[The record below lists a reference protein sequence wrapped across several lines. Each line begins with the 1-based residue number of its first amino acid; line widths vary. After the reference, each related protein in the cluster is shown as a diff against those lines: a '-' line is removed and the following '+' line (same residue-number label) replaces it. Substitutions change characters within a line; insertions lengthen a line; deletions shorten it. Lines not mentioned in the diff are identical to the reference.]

1 METNP
6 TLLTAEQN
14 DPEISTTSAKTE
26 RLIDRARNAYWM
38 APMSGITDVCYR
50 QLMDEMGAG
59 VLVSELVSA
68 KGLVFN
74 SEKTRRMIQIHKNP
88 GTLVGLQLFGDY
100 ADDFIK
106 VAHLTQEAGADFL
119 DINLGCP
126 VKKVVQKGCGSA
138 LMRDPAYLES
148 FLTKIRKNIDLPL
161 TVKMRTG
168 WSEEELTI
176 HECVAAAQ
184 NAGCEWVAIHGRT
197 RVQGY
202 QGLADWDLI
211 AEVKQ
216 RTTLP
221 IIGNGDI
228 RDAER
233 ACTLLD
239 ETGVDAVMI
248 GRGALRNPWIFKQCT
263 GELGETLDPT
273 RLGLLRRF
281 HELLHPQYDTR
292 RTLLYLRKLAVWLA
306 FGYPGA
312 AAFRGAMFQTPT
324 TGEVLERAEEYFTG
338 VEGLPIPRFDESEA
352 FMMGGHG

>member
-1 METNP
+1 MNHKVLTEAENP
-6 TLLTAEQN
+6 SRAMA
-14 DPEISTTSAKTE
+14 SASGG
-26 RLIDRARNAYWM
+26 RLIDRARNAFWM

-74 SEKTRRMIQIHKNP
+74 SEKTRRMIAIHKNP

-106 VAHLTQEAGADFL
+106 VAHLVQEQGADFL

-148 FLTKIRKNIDLPL
+148 FLTKIKRNIDLPL

-168 WSEEELTI
+168 WSDQELTI

-202 QGLADWDLI
+202 QGLADWDLM

-228 RDAER
+228 RNAER
-233 ACTLLD
+233 AQTLLR

-248 GRGALRNPWIFKQCT
+248 GRGALRNPWIFRQCA
-263 GELGETLDPT
+263 GELGETLDPS
-273 RLGLLRRF
+273 RMALLHRF
-281 HELLHPQYDTR
+281 HELLRPRYDTR

-324 TGEVLERAEEYFTG
+324 TSEVLERAEDYFAE
-338 VEGLPIPRFDESEA
+338 VDDLPVPRFDESEA

>member
-1 METNP
+1 
-6 TLLTAEQN
+6 
-14 DPEISTTSAKTE
+14 
-26 RLIDRARNAYWM
+26 
-38 APMSGITDVCYR
+38 
-50 QLMDEMGAG
+50 
-59 VLVSELVSA
+59 
-68 KGLVFN
+68 
-74 SEKTRRMIQIHKNP
+74 
-88 GTLVGLQLFGDY
+88 
-100 ADDFIK
+100 
-106 VAHLTQEAGADFL
+106 
-119 DINLGCP
+119 
-126 VKKVVQKGCGSA
+126 
-138 LMRDPAYLES
+138 
-148 FLTKIRKNIDLPL
+148 
-161 TVKMRTG
+161 
-168 WSEEELTI
+168 LTI

-184 NAGCEWVAIHGRT
+184 NAGCEWVAINGRT

-202 QGLADWDLI
+202 QGLADWDLM

-233 ACTLLD
+233 AQTLLH

-273 RLGLLRRF
+273 RLALLRRF
-281 HELLHPQYDTR
+281 HELLKPYYDTR

-312 AAFRGAMFQTPT
+312 SAFRGAMFQTPT
-324 TGEVLERAEEYFTG
+324 TGEVLERAEEYFAE
-338 VEGLPIPRFDESEA
+338 VDDLPVPRFDESEA

>member
-1 METNP
+1 MNP
-6 TLLTAEQN
+6 LAEEKKLN
-14 DPEISTTSAKTE
+14 PSSVPEKSG

-74 SEKTRRMIQIHKNP
+74 SEKTRRMIKIHKNP

-106 VAHLTQEAGADFL
+106 VAHLVQEQGADFL

-148 FLTKIRKNIDLPL
+148 FLTKIRRNIDLPL

-168 WSEEELTI
+168 WNEEELTI

-202 QGLADWDLI
+202 QGLADWDLM

-228 RDAER
+228 RDPER
-233 ACTLLD
+233 ARTLLH
-239 ETGVDAVMI
+239 EAGVDAVMI

-263 GELGETLDPT
+263 GELGETLNPT
-273 RLGLLRRF
+273 RLVLLRRF
-281 HELLHPQYDTR
+281 HELLKAHYDTR

-312 AAFRGAMFQTPT
+312 SAFRGAMFQTPT
-324 TGEVLERAEEYFTG
+324 TGEVLERAEEYFTE
-338 VEGLPIPRFDESEA
+338 VDDLPVPRFGESEA

>member
-1 METNP
+1 
-6 TLLTAEQN
+6 
-14 DPEISTTSAKTE
+14 
-26 RLIDRARNAYWM
+26 
-38 APMSGITDVCYR
+38 MSGISDVCFR

-74 SEKTRRMIQIHKNP
+74 SEKTRRMIKIHKNP

-106 VAHLTQEAGADFL
+106 VAHLIQEAGADFL

-148 FLTKIRKNIDLPL
+148 FLTRIRQNIELPL

-168 WSEEELTI
+168 WNDQELTI

-197 RVQGY
+197 RAQGY
-202 QGLADWDLI
+202 QGLADWDLM

-228 RDAER
+228 RDPDR
-233 ACTLLD
+233 ACTLLH

-263 GELGETLDPT
+263 GDMGDTLDPT
-273 RLGLLRRF
+273 RLALLRRF
-281 HELLHPQYDTR
+281 HELLSVHYDTR
-292 RTLLYLRKLAVWLA
+292 RTLLYLRKMAVWLA

-312 AAFRGAMFQTPT
+312 ASFRGAMFQTPT
-324 TGEVLERAEEYFTG
+324 TGEVLERAEEYFEG
-338 VEGLPIPRFDESEA
+338 VNDLPVPRFDESEA

>member
-1 METNP
+1 MNRNVVLEKEKRYP
-6 TLLTAEQN
+6 SSAPAE
-14 DPEISTTSAKTE
+14 SG
-26 RLIDRARNAYWM
+26 RLIDRARNAFWM
-38 APMSGITDVCYR
+38 APMSGITDVCFR

-74 SEKTRRMIQIHKNP
+74 SEKTRRMIAIHENP
-88 GTLVGLQLFGDY
+88 GTLVGLQLFGED

-106 VAHLTQEAGADFL
+106 IAHLVQERGADFL

-138 LMRDPAYLES
+138 LMRDPAHLER
-148 FLTKIRKNIDLPL
+148 FLTRIRKNIGLPL

-168 WSEEELTI
+168 WSAEELTI

-197 RVQGY
+197 RMQGY
-202 QGLADWDLI
+202 DGRADWDLI
-211 AEVKQ
+211 TQVKQ

-221 IIGNGDI
+221 VIGNGDL

-233 ACTLLD
+233 ARTLLQ

-263 GELGETLDPT
+263 GALGETLDPA
-273 RLGLLRRF
+273 RMALIRRF
-281 HELLHPQYDTR
+281 HELLEPVYDTR

-306 FGYPGA
+306 YGYPGA
-312 AAFRGAMFQTPT
+312 AAFRGTMFQTPT
-324 TGEVLERAEEYFTG
+324 TKEVLERAEDYFPG
-338 VEGLPIPRFDESEA
+338 VDTLPLPRFDEAEA

>member
-1 METNP
+1 MNRNV
-6 TLLTAEQN
+6 LAEAN
-14 DPEISTTSAKTE
+14 KLDLASVPEKSG
-26 RLIDRARNAYWM
+26 RLIDRARNAFWM
-38 APMSGITDVCYR
+38 APMSGITDVCFR

-74 SEKTRRMIQIHKNP
+74 SERTRRMIQIHKNP
-88 GTLVGLQLFGDY
+88 GTLVGLQLFGDF
-100 ADDFIK
+100 ADDFIQ
-106 VAHLTQEAGADFL
+106 VAHMVQEQGADFL

-148 FLTKIRKNIDLPL
+148 FLKKIRQNIELPL

-168 WSEEELTI
+168 WNEQELTI

-202 QGLADWDLI
+202 QGRADWDLM
-211 AEVKQ
+211 AEVKR

-228 RDAER
+228 RDPDR
-233 ACTLLD
+233 ARALL
-239 ETGVDAVMI
+239 EESGVDAVMI

-263 GELGETLDPT
+263 GELGETLDPA
-273 RLGLLRRF
+273 RMALLRRF
-281 HELLHPQYDTR
+281 HELLSVHNDTR

-312 AAFRGAMFQTPT
+312 SAFRGAMFQTPT
-324 TGEVLERAEEYFTG
+324 TREVLERAEEYFAG
-338 VEGLPIPRFDESEA
+338 VDDLPVPRFDESEA

>member
-1 METNP
+1 MNRSIMAEEKETNRANAP
-6 TLLTAEQN
+6 
-14 DPEISTTSAKTE
+14 AKSG

-50 QLMDEMGAG
+50 LLMDEMGAG

-106 VAHLTQEAGADFL
+106 VAHLTQEVGADFL

-216 RTTLP
+216 CTTLP

-233 ACTLLD
+233 ACTLLH

-263 GELGETLDPT
+263 GEMGEMLDPT
-273 RLGLLRRF
+273 RLVLLRRF

-312 AAFRGAMFQTPT
+312 AVFRGAMFQTPT

-338 VEGLPIPRFDESEA
+338 VASLPIPRFDESEA

>member
-1 METNP
+1 MNP
-6 TLLTAEQN
+6 LTEDTKLNPSNA
-14 DPEISTTSAKTE
+14 PAKGG

-38 APMSGITDVCYR
+38 APMSGITDVCFR

-74 SEKTRRMIQIHKNP
+74 SEKTRRMIAIHKNP

-106 VAHLTQEAGADFL
+106 VAHLVQEQGADFL

-148 FLTKIRKNIDLPL
+148 FLTKIRRNIDLPL

-168 WSEEELTI
+168 WNEQELTI

-202 QGLADWDLI
+202 QGLADWDLM

-233 ACTLLD
+233 ARTLLQ

-263 GELGETLDPT
+263 GEIGETLDPT
-273 RLGLLRRF
+273 RRTLLHRF
-281 HELLHPQYDTR
+281 HELLSPRYDSR

-324 TGEVLERAEEYFTG
+324 TGEVLERAEEYFSS
-338 VEGLPIPRFDESEA
+338 VDDLPVPRFDESEA

>member
-1 METNP
+1 MNRN
-6 TLLTAEQN
+6 TLVKDKAPDRAN
-14 DPEISTTSAKTE
+14 AFAKSS

-74 SEKTRRMIQIHKNP
+74 SEKTRRMIQIHNNP

-100 ADDFIK
+100 ADDFIR
-106 VAHLTQEAGADFL
+106 VAHLVQDAGADFL

-138 LMRDPAYLES
+138 LMRDPAYLEA
-148 FLTKIRKNIDLPL
+148 FLTKIRKNIELPL

-168 WSEEELTI
+168 WSEKELTI
-176 HECVAAAQ
+176 HDCVAASQ

-221 IIGNGDI
+221 IIGNGDL
-228 RDAER
+228 RDPGR
-233 ACTLLD
+233 ACALLH

-273 RLGLLRRF
+273 RLALLRRF
-281 HELLHPQYDTR
+281 HELLHEQYDTR

-324 TGEVLERAEEYFTG
+324 TGEVLERAEEFFMG
-338 VEGLPIPRFDESEA
+338 VEDLPIPRFDESEA

>member
-1 METNP
+1 MNRNI
-6 TLLTAEQN
+6 LAAEEKP
-14 DPEISTTSAKTE
+14 DRSSAPAGSG
-26 RLIDRARNAYWM
+26 RLIDRARNAFWM
-38 APMSGITDVCYR
+38 APMSGITDVCFR

-68 KGLVFN
+68 KGLIYN
-74 SEKTRRMIQIHKNP
+74 SEKTRRMIVIHKNP
-88 GTLVGLQLFGDY
+88 GTLVGVQLFGED

-106 VAHLTQEAGADFL
+106 VAHQVQEQGADFL

-126 VKKVVQKGCGSA
+126 VRKVVQKGCGSA
-138 LMRDPAYLES
+138 LMRDPVQLEK
-148 FLTKIRKNIDLPL
+148 FLTRIRRNIDLPL

-168 WSEEELTI
+168 WSDEELTI

-202 QGLADWDLI
+202 QGRADWDLI
-211 AEVKQ
+211 AQVKQ

-221 IIGNGDI
+221 VIGNGDL
-228 RDAER
+228 RDAGKAR
-233 ACTLLD
+233 TLLR

-263 GELGETLDPT
+263 GELGETLDPP
-273 RLGLLRRF
+273 RLALLRRF
-281 HELLHPQYDTR
+281 HVLLEPRYDTR

-306 FGYPGA
+306 YGYPGA
-312 AAFRGAMFQTPT
+312 SAFRGAMFQTPT
-324 TGEVLERAEEYFTG
+324 TSEVLEKAEDYFAG
-338 VEGLPIPRFDESEA
+338 VDDLPVPRFDESEA

>member
-1 METNP
+1 MNRSIMAEEKETDRANA
-6 TLLTAEQN
+6 L
-14 DPEISTTSAKTE
+14 AKSG

-148 FLTKIRKNIDLPL
+148 FLTKIRRNIDLPL

-273 RLGLLRRF
+273 RLVLLRRF

-338 VEGLPIPRFDESEA
+338 VESLPVPRFDESEA

>member
-1 METNP
+1 MNRNVVIEKEKRQP
-6 TLLTAEQN
+6 SSTLVE
-14 DPEISTTSAKTE
+14 SG
-26 RLIDRARNAYWM
+26 RLIDRARNAFWM

-74 SEKTRRMIQIHKNP
+74 SEKTRRMIEIHKSP

-106 VAHLTQEAGADFL
+106 VAYLVQEQGADFL

-148 FLTKIRKNIDLPL
+148 FLTKIRRNIGLPL

-168 WSEEELTI
+168 WNEQELTI

-197 RVQGY
+197 RLQGY
-202 QGLADWDLI
+202 QGLADWDLM

-228 RDAER
+228 SDAER
-233 ACTLLD
+233 AQTLLK
-239 ETGVDAVMI
+239 ETGMDAVMI
-248 GRGALRNPWIFKQCT
+248 GRGALRNPWIFKQCM
-263 GELGETLDPT
+263 GELGETLNPT
-273 RLGLLRRF
+273 RMALLRRF
-281 HELLHPQYDTR
+281 HELLSPRYDTR
-292 RTLLYLRKLAVWLA
+292 RILLYLRKLAVWLA

-324 TGEVLERAEEYFTG
+324 THEVLERAEGYFTG
-338 VEGLPIPRFDESEA
+338 VDDLPIPRFDESEV

>member
-1 METNP
+1 MEMNP
-6 TLLTAEQN
+6 TLPAVQDT
-14 DPEISTTSAKTE
+14 PEVSAAPAKAD
-26 RLIDRARNAYWM
+26 RLIDRARNAFWM

-74 SEKTRRMIQIHKNP
+74 SEKTRRMIQIHKDP

-106 VAHLTQEAGADFL
+106 VAHLAEEQGADFL

-138 LMRDPAYLES
+138 LMRDPAYLET
-148 FLTKIRKNIDLPL
+148 FLTKIRRNIGLPL

-168 WSEEELTI
+168 WSEKELTI

-202 QGLADWDLI
+202 QGLADWDLM

-221 IIGNGDI
+221 TRTHRASAYPNIACNG
-228 RDAER
+228 RQAKR
-233 ACTLLD
+233 R
-239 ETGVDAVMI
+239 VDSTISCCA
-248 GRGALRNPWIFKQCT
+248 G
-263 GELGETLDPT
+263 
-273 RLGLLRRF
+273 
-281 HELLHPQYDTR
+281 
-292 RTLLYLRKLAVWLA
+292 
-306 FGYPGA
+306 
-312 AAFRGAMFQTPT
+312 
-324 TGEVLERAEEYFTG
+324 
-338 VEGLPIPRFDESEA
+338 
-352 FMMGGHG
+352 

>member
-1 METNP
+1 MNRDILTKEEKSNP
-6 TLLTAEQN
+6 SNA
-14 DPEISTTSAKTE
+14 PAKGG

-50 QLMDEMGAG
+50 HLMDEMGAG

-74 SEKTRRMIQIHKNP
+74 SEKTKRMIEIHKNP

-106 VAHLTQEAGADFL
+106 VAHLIQEQGADFL

-126 VKKVVQKGCGSA
+126 VRKVVQKGCGSA
-138 LMRDPAYLES
+138 LMRDPAYLEV
-148 FLTKIRKNIDLPL
+148 FLTKIKRNIELPL

-202 QGLADWDLI
+202 DGLADWDLM
-211 AEVKQ
+211 AEVKR

-228 RDAER
+228 RDAGR
-233 ACTLLD
+233 AQTLLK
-239 ETGVDAVMI
+239 ETGMDAVMI

-263 GELGETLDPT
+263 GELGETMNPT
-273 RLGLLRRF
+273 RKNLLHRF
-281 HELLHPQYDTR
+281 HELLSPRYDTR
-292 RTLLYLRKLAVWLA
+292 RTLLYLRKQAVWLA

-324 TGEVLERAEEYFTG
+324 SSEVLEKAEEFFAG
-338 VEGLPIPRFDESEA
+338 VDDMPVPRFDESEA

>member
-1 METNP
+1 MNRDV
-6 TLLTAEQN
+6 LTKEEKLSLSSA
-14 DPEISTTSAKTE
+14 PEKGG

-68 KGLVFN
+68 KGLMFN
-74 SEKTRRMIQIHKNP
+74 SEKTRRMIEIHKNP

-106 VAHLTQEAGADFL
+106 VAHLVQEQGADFL

-126 VKKVVQKGCGSA
+126 VRKVVQKGCGSA
-138 LMRDPAYLES
+138 MMRDPAYLES
-148 FLTKIRKNIDLPL
+148 FLTKIRRNIGLPL

-202 QGLADWDLI
+202 QGLADWDLM

-233 ACTLLD
+233 AQTLLRN
-239 ETGVDAVMI
+239 TGVDAVMI

-263 GELGETLDPT
+263 GELGETLNPA
-273 RLGLLRRF
+273 RMALLRRF
-281 HELLHPQYDTR
+281 HELLSPRYDTR

-324 TGEVLERAEEYFTG
+324 THEVLERAEGYFTG
-338 VEGLPIPRFDESEA
+338 VDDLPVPRFDESEA

>member
-1 METNP
+1 MNRHVVIEKEKRCPSSTP
-6 TLLTAEQN
+6 AE
-14 DPEISTTSAKTE
+14 SG
-26 RLIDRARNAYWM
+26 RLIDRARNAFWM

-74 SEKTRRMIQIHKNP
+74 SEKTRRMIAIHKNP
-88 GTLVGLQLFGDY
+88 GTLVGLQLFGED
-100 ADDFIK
+100 ADDYIK
-106 VAHLTQEAGADFL
+106 VAHLVQEQGADFL

-138 LMRDPAYLES
+138 LMRDPVHLEH
-148 FLTKIRKNIDLPL
+148 FLTRIRKNIDLPL

-168 WSEEELTI
+168 WSAEELTI

-184 NAGCEWVAIHGRT
+184 NSGCEWVAIHGRT
-197 RVQGY
+197 RMQGY
-202 QGLADWDLI
+202 DGRANWDLI
-211 AEVKQ
+211 TQVKQ

-221 IIGNGDI
+221 VIGNGDI

-233 ACTLLD
+233 ARTLLQ

-263 GELGETLDPT
+263 GTLGEELDPT
-273 RLGLLRRF
+273 RMALIRRF
-281 HELLHPQYDTR
+281 HELLGPVYDTR

-306 FGYPGA
+306 YGYPGA
-312 AAFRGAMFQTPT
+312 AAFRGTMFQTPT
-324 TGEVLERAEEYFTG
+324 TKEVMERAEDYFSG
-338 VEGLPIPRFDESEA
+338 VDTLPIPRFDESEV

>member
-1 METNP
+1 MNHNVLTEAETPSRSNAP
-6 TLLTAEQN
+6 
-14 DPEISTTSAKTE
+14 AKGG

-38 APMSGITDVCYR
+38 APMSGITDVCFR

-74 SEKTRRMIQIHKNP
+74 SEKTRRMIAIHKNP

-106 VAHLTQEAGADFL
+106 VAHLVQEQGADFL

-148 FLTKIRKNIDLPL
+148 FLTKIRRNIDMPL

-168 WSEEELTI
+168 WNEQELTI

-197 RVQGY
+197 RLQGY

-211 AEVKQ
+211 SEVKQ

-228 RDAER
+228 RDPER
-233 ACTLLD
+233 ACTLLH

-263 GELGETLDPT
+263 GELEETLDPT
-273 RLGLLRRF
+273 RIALLHRF
-281 HELLHPQYDTR
+281 HELLCPRYDTR

-312 AAFRGAMFQTPT
+312 SAFRGAMFQTPT
-324 TGEVLERAEEYFTG
+324 TGEVLERAEEYFAE
-338 VEGLPIPRFDESEA
+338 VNDLPVPRFDVSEA

>member
-1 METNP
+1 MLVEEKKPNP
-6 TLLTAEQN
+6 SSA
-14 DPEISTTSAKTE
+14 PERGD

-59 VLVSELVSA
+59 VLVSELVST

-74 SEKTRRMIQIHKNP
+74 SERTRRMIKIHKNP

-100 ADDFIK
+100 ADDFIQ
-106 VAHLTQEAGADFL
+106 VAHLIQEAGADFM

-148 FLTKIRKNIDLPL
+148 FLTKIRKNIELPL

-168 WSEEELTI
+168 WSEQELTI

-202 QGLADWDLI
+202 QGLADWELM
-211 AEVKQ
+211 AEVKR

-228 RDAER
+228 RDPDR
-233 ACTLLD
+233 ACTLL
-239 ETGVDAVMI
+239 EEAGFDAVMI
-248 GRGALRNPWIFKQCT
+248 GRGALRNPWIFRQCT
-263 GELGETLDPT
+263 GELGDTLDPT
-273 RLGLLRRF
+273 RMALLRRF
-281 HELLHPQYDTR
+281 HELLQEHYDTR

-312 AAFRGAMFQTPT
+312 SAFRGAMFQTPT
-324 TGEVLERAEEYFTG
+324 TGEVLERAEEYFAE
-338 VEGLPIPRFDESEA
+338 VDDLPIPRFDESEA

>member
-1 METNP
+1 MNRNV
-6 TLLTAEQN
+6 LTVEKKP
-14 DPEISTTSAKTE
+14 DPAPATSG

-38 APMSGITDVCYR
+38 APMSGITDVCFR

-74 SEKTRRMIQIHKNP
+74 SEKTRRMIAIHKKP

-106 VAHLTQEAGADFL
+106 VAHLVQEQEADFL

-148 FLTKIRKNIDLPL
+148 FLTKIRRNIDLPL

-168 WSEEELTI
+168 WSEQELTI

-202 QGLADWDLI
+202 QGLADWDLM
-211 AEVKQ
+211 AAVKQ

-233 ACTLLD
+233 ARTLLH

-273 RLGLLRRF
+273 RMALLRRF
-281 HELLHPQYDTR
+281 HELLHPRYDTR

-324 TGEVLERAEEYFTG
+324 TREVLERAEEFFAE
-338 VEGLPIPRFDESEA
+338 VDDLPVPRFDESEA

>member
-1 METNP
+1 MNP
-6 TLLTAEQN
+6 LTEEKN
-14 DPEISTTSAKTE
+14 TKLSTATAKGE
-26 RLIDRARNAYWM
+26 HLIDRARNAYWM
-38 APMSGITDVCYR
+38 APMSGITDICFR

-68 KGLVFN
+68 KGLVYN
-74 SEKTRRMIQIHKNP
+74 SERTRKMIKIHKNP

-106 VAHLTQEAGADFL
+106 VAHLVQEAGADFL

-148 FLTKIRKNIDLPL
+148 FLTKIRRNIDLPL

-168 WSEEELTI
+168 WNDQELTI

-197 RVQGY
+197 RLQGY
-202 QGLADWDLI
+202 QGLADWDLM

-228 RDAER
+228 RDSER
-233 ACTLLD
+233 ARSLLH

-263 GELGETLDPT
+263 GELSETLDPT
-273 RLGLLRRF
+273 RLDLLRRF
-281 HELLHPQYDTR
+281 HELLIAEYDTR

-312 AAFRGAMFQTPT
+312 STFRGAMFQTPT
-324 TGEVLERAEEYFTG
+324 TGEVLERSEEFFAEVDY
-338 VEGLPIPRFDESEA
+338 LPIPRFDESEA

>member
-1 METNP
+1 MNP
-6 TLLTAEQN
+6 LAEEKKSNLLSA
-14 DPEISTTSAKTE
+14 PEKGE

-38 APMSGITDVCYR
+38 APMSGITDVCFR

-74 SEKTRRMIQIHKNP
+74 SEKTGRMIKIHKDP

-106 VAHLTQEAGADFL
+106 VAHLVQEQGADFL

-148 FLTKIRKNIDLPL
+148 FLTKIRRNIDLPL

-168 WSEEELTI
+168 WNEQELTI

-202 QGLADWDLI
+202 QGLADWDLM

-233 ACTLLD
+233 AQTLLH

-273 RLGLLRRF
+273 RLALLRRF
-281 HELLHPQYDTR
+281 HELLKPYYDTR

-312 AAFRGAMFQTPT
+312 SAFRGAMFQTPT
-324 TGEVLERAEEYFTG
+324 TGEVLERAEEYFAE
-338 VEGLPIPRFDESEA
+338 VDDLPVPRFDESEA